1 MEEEEINENWEDLRD
16 HPDYE
21 INRSYPYQ
29 IRKIS
34 DGRILKESVMSSGYL
49 RVVLNNKHYLKHR
62 LIALQFIP
70 NPNNLPC
77 IDHINHVRTDN
88 RLENLRWCSYIENN
102 NNLGKTNGG
111 RKVSYVQE
119 LPDDVIVVNQYGKYH
134 FNGYYFAN
142 DVFYKDT
149 GNGNYRIVPWHYHPK
164 GNYYMYDVGLT
175 DENTI
180 SRTISKNVFY
190 KLYGLE

>member
-1 MEEEEINENWEDLRD
+1 MEEEEINETWEVLKD

-21 INRSYPYQ
+21 INCSYPYQ

-34 DGRILKESVMSSGYL
+34 DGRILKESVMNAGYL

-62 LIALQFIP
+62 LIAQQWLP
-70 NPNNLPC
+70 NPEGLPC
-77 IDHINHVRTDN
+77 IDHKNHIRTDN
-88 RLENLRWCSYIENN
+88 RLENLRWVSYIENN
-102 NNLGKTNGG
+102 NNLGKTWTG
-111 RKVSYVQE
+111 RKIEFVQE
-119 LPDDVIVVNQYGKYH
+119 LPDDVIVVNQYGRYH

-149 GNGNYRIVPWHYHPK
+149 GNGNYRIIPWHYRQSK
-164 GNYYMYDVGLT
+164 NYYDVALT

-180 SRTISKNVFY
+180 ARTISKNVFY
-190 KLYGLE
+190 RLYGLT